1 FRHIRFRKQHEM
13 TDKAVKAK
21 EESDEKKNGA
31 EREDVCRD
39 FLKNICNR
47 GSRCKFYHPE
57 EVERERAQ
65 KSSGSKQEFNFCI
78 DFQNRGC
85 QRDNCRFVHAH
96 RDDVERYKSTGEV
109 TLNLARAIAA
119 VHTGDTINGIPFCKE
134 FQTGICT
141 RGASRC
147 RYWHV
152 NVEEERDRRRRQQR
166 GLPPLGPAHLRA
178 AGAVPA
184 LPPPYGF
191 SSPYGANA
199 ASRRPIPYGG
209 GGEAY
214 DAMIA
219 TAGAKRARYD
229 VSATEAAN
237 QDYARELERKN
248 AELAKENEGL
258 KRELQRERERYEDL
272 YALFRQR
279 GTTAQP
285 TPVPGPDPVASG
297 NFGSVTT
304 SYGAPPGAGSN
315 SASFYQSSVQTNW
328 TSAASR
334 SHWTQ

>member
-1 FRHIRFRKQHEM
+1 M
-13 TDKAVKAK
+13 TDKAAK
-21 EESDEKKNGA
+21 GKEGSDEKNGA
-31 EREDVCRD
+31 QREDVCRD

-65 KSSGSKQEFNFCI
+65 ESSGSKQEFNFCI

-85 QRDNCRFVHAH
+85 QRENCRFVHAH

-191 SSPYGANA
+191 PSPYGVNIAP
-199 ASRRPIPYGG
+199 RRPIPYGG
-209 GGEAY
+209 DGEAY

-219 TAGAKRARYD
+219 TGAKRARYD
-229 VSATEAAN
+229 ASATGAAS
-237 QDYARELERKN
+237 QDYARELQRKN

-279 GTTAQP
+279 GSTVQP
-285 TPVPGPDPVASG
+285 APVPGPNPLANG
-297 NFGSVTT
+297 NFGSAST
-304 SYGAPPGAGSN
+304 SYGAASGAGAN
-315 SASFYQSSVQTNW
+315 AAGFYQSSVQTNW

-334 SHWTQ
+334 SHWNH

>member
-1 FRHIRFRKQHEM
+1 M
-13 TDKAVKAK
+13 TDIKPDIKK
-21 EESDEKKNGA
+21 ENSDMKKNGA
-31 EREDVCRD
+31 ERDDVCRD

-65 KSSGSKQEFNFCI
+65 DSSGSKQEFNFCI

-85 QRDNCRFVHAH
+85 HRENCRFIHAH

-134 FQTGICT
+134 FQTGICS
-141 RGASRC
+141 RGSSRC

-152 NVEEERDRRRRQQR
+152 NVEEERERRRRHQR
-166 GLPPLGPAHLRA
+166 GLPLGPVHMRG
-178 AGAVPA
+178 AGGMPA
-184 LPPPYGF
+184 MPPPYGY
-191 SSPYGANA
+191 SAPYGAGGTP
-199 ASRRPIPYGG
+199 RRPLPYGG
-209 GGEAY
+209 GSESY

-219 TAGAKRARYD
+219 AAGVKRARFEA
-229 VSATEAAN
+229 VEAAAAS

-279 GTTAQP
+279 GAGGAPP
-285 TPVPGPDPVASG
+285 TPVPGPDAVAAANSG
-297 NFGSVTT
+297 AFGGGGGG
-304 SYGAPPGAGSN
+304 YGAPGGGNPNGAPPYYSP
-315 SASFYQSSVQTNW
+315 SVQTNW
-328 TSAASR
+328 TSAAQR
-334 SHWTQ
+334 SHWAQ

>member
-1 FRHIRFRKQHEM
+1 M
-13 TDKAVKAK
+13 GDKSDLKK
-21 EESDEKKNGA
+21 ENPDEKKNGTQ
-31 EREDVCRD
+31 RDDVCRD

-65 KSSGSKQEFNFCI
+65 DSSGTKQEFNFCI

-85 QRDNCRFVHAH
+85 QRDNCRFIHAH

-134 FQTGICT
+134 FQTGICS
-141 RGASRC
+141 RGSSRC

-152 NVEEERDRRRRQQR
+152 NVEEERDRRRRHQR
-166 GLPPLGPAHLRA
+166 GLPLGPGHLRA
-178 AGAVPA
+178 PGAGAVPA

-191 SSPYGANA
+191 SSPYGAGA
-199 ASRRPIPYGG
+199 APRRPIPYGG

-219 TAGAKRARYD
+219 AAGAKRARYEAAD
-229 VSATEAAN
+229 AAN

-279 GTTAQP
+279 GTAAAP
-285 TPVPGPDPVASG
+285 APVPGPEPVSSG
-297 NFGSVTT
+297 GAYGSA
-304 SYGAPPGAGSN
+304 SYGAPAGAAGANPGA
-315 SASFYQSSVQTNW
+315 YYPPSVQTNW